1 MPAAPRQGTEIA
13 TDSTTPPALL
23 LAQAWTQSYIS
34 QLTVGDKEEQ
44 DRHHQA
50 HLKQQLRHSCD
61 WPSCARSYK
70 TRSSLNW
77 HKTQDHRPGSAHLCN
92 YSCGKRF
99 KTFELLR
106 KHEEKD
112 HPELVELSG
121 AYTCS
126 DPRPARMAR
135 QISSNTPT
143 QQELSQVQAP
153 PDSLTRAS
161 QAFFHGFDFRATS
174 DDSPT
179 SPMVTPTQEGPSSRH
194 EMSTDDEIS
203 TLQAFPNST
212 IQQETK
218 GHESFCH
225 AINYRAYRSVTTSAD
240 RDIKTRI
247 LQSLSDPGSTPF
259 EDDPREWLAQTST
272 TLRSCFIETEVA
284 TKKHMMTI
292 HTFVQQ
298 LQHAKSLL
306 RLCASICGPQ
316 SGVNEAYDQCIKAEG
331 FARELNIAFQR
342 RAYDLW
348 GSLTL
353 PD

>member
-1 MPAAPRQGTEIA
+1 
-13 TDSTTPPALL
+13 
-23 LAQAWTQSYIS
+23 
-34 QLTVGDKEEQ
+34 
-44 DRHHQA
+44 
-50 HLKQQLRHSCD
+50 
-61 WPSCARSYK
+61 
-70 TRSSLNW
+70 
-77 HKTQDHRPGSAHLCN
+77 
-92 YSCGKRF
+92 
-99 KTFELLR
+99 
-106 KHEEKD
+106 
-112 HPELVELSG
+112 
-121 AYTCS
+121 
-126 DPRPARMAR
+126 MAR

-179 SPMVTPTQEGPSSRH
+179 SPMVTSTQEGPSSRH

-203 TLQAFPNST
+203 TLQAFANST

-240 RDIKTRI
+240 RDIQTRI
-247 LQSLSDPGSTPF
+247 LQRLIDPGSTPF

-298 LQHAKSLL
+298 LQHTKSLL